1 MAYIGTIGAI
11 CLAVFLYLGITPMVN
26 DETCAS
32 LATST
37 FGNLNRIAFQFLALC
52 WVPWN

>member
-1 MAYIGTIGAI
+1 MAYIGTIGPI
-11 CLAVFLYLGITPMVN
+11 CLAVFIYLGITPMVN

-37 FGNLNRIAFQFLALC
+37 FGNLNRIAPQFVALC
-52 WVPWN
+52 